1 MYAWDMRSRSFKY
14 FYLWNGE
21 DILVFKERVHMMN
34 LLVGNINL
42 QIVKKRGGMGVGGSD
57 KVCMNGP

>member
-42 QIVKKRGGMGVGGSD
+42 QIVKKRGGMG
-57 KVCMNGP
+57 